1 MGSELLTQEHRL
13 RVGKVDLGG
22 AGERFWDQPG
32 GKGETGEGRMQE
44 GPQSLCPG
52 PQPPAPPSS
61 NLRTFKGVLWTQS
74 QLGSFSAQ
82 EPQESPLSPHSL
94 SVLIN
99 KMGLKSQS
107 SESLG
112 GG

>member
-13 RVGKVDLGG
+13 RVGKTDLGG
-22 AGERFWDQPG
+22 AGEKFQDQPG
-32 GKGETGEGRMQE
+32 GKEETGEERMQE

-61 NLRTFKGVLWTQS
+61 NLRTFKGALWTQS
-74 QLGSFSAQ
+74 QLAWFSAQ
-82 EPQESPLSPHSL
+82 EPQESPLCPHTL
-94 SVLIN
+94 SVLIK

-107 SESLG
+107 SES
-112 GG
+112 